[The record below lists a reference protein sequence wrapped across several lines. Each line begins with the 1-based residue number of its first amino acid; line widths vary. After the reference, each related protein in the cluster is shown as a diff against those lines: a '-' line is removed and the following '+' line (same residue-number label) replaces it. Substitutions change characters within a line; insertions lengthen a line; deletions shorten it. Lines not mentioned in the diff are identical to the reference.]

1 MLDIFGKIFEILF
14 PIHPSAQLLKNETPE
29 RFVRLF
35 SPHFIADCYTLSSY
49 NHPVVRSAIN
59 ANKFHNNNHAGKL
72 LATLLQTWLNTLPN
86 KPTIFVPIPLSSTR
100 ERERGYNQVTK
111 VINLMTTNEKILVK
125 NLLVR
130 IKDTKPQTRLT
141 REQRL
146 INLID
151 VFEYKNANLEF
162 SNYRVI
168 LIDDV
173 ITTGTTMRYAYNV
186 LKKHLPK
193 ECEII
198 CVAFSH

>member
-1 MLDIFGKIFEILF
+1 MLDIFDKIFGILF

-29 RFVRLF
+29 RFIRFFLPNTVNN
-35 SPHFIADCYTLSSY
+35 SVTLSSY
-49 NHPVVRSAIN
+49 NHPIIRSAIN
-59 ANKFHNNNHAGKL
+59 ANKFHNNNQAKKL
-72 LATLLQTWLNTLPN
+72 LASLFQTWFNILST

-100 ERERGYNQVTK
+100 ARNRGYNQVTE
-111 VINLMTTNEKILVK
+111 VINLITSSEKILIK
-125 NLLVR
+125 NLIIR
-130 IKDTKPQTRLT
+130 TKDTKPQTQLT

-146 INLID
+146 INLVD
-151 VFEYKNANLEF
+151 VFEYKNTNLEL

-186 LKKHLPK
+186 LKEHLPK